1 MLLIEDVVM
10 NTNDDTNGPP
20 IVWRSPLSD
29 DRRTDKAPPVD
40 AASDDGD
47 IFALMPPPQQ
57 TIWPRVCRASDGLL
71 VSRSSGRRQPRRG
84 QRQHIVLDDQP
95 TLRRRVRA
103 GGLEVGHLPVTDLG
117 VSARS
122 SRVSVPPILHRLS

>member
-57 TIWPRVCRASDGLL
+57 TIWPRVWPGL
-71 VSRSSGRRQPRRG
+71 
-84 QRQHIVLDDQP
+84 
-95 TLRRRVRA
+95 
-103 GGLEVGHLPVTDLG
+103 
-117 VSARS
+117 
-122 SRVSVPPILHRLS
+122 